1 MSLSSSRKKNLF
13 MVVFGLEKKSQN
25 RSESNWVYGF
35 DSFLWA
41 VLVVVDEF

>member
-13 MVVFGLEKKSQN
+13 MFVFGLKKKNQN

-35 DSFLWA
+35 DPIFEQFWL
-41 VLVVVDEF
+41 L